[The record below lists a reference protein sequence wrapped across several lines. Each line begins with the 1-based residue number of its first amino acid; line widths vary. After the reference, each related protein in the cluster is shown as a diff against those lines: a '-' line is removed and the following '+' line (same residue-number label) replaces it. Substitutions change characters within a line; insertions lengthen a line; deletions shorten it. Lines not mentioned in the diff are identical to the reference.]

1 MNVAIKNKRT
11 ILSIELGLFILSII
25 FTWALFNSSFLN
37 NLENIFFLS
46 SAIRIIELL
55 NLILLT
61 GIVLSLY
68 ESMMREST
76 FNRYIVTL
84 LLVSTLLIE
93 AMNIFNGQQDIL
105 LYELVLIFL
114 LTTLIIQRL
123 TKTEQK
129 KRSYKFVIPIKLFFI
144 VLGFVFYIKG
154 IFNVNELFFQ
164 GIVLIFLGY
173 SLFKIKYHKENM
185 SLLIGLVILVN
196 SSGIL
201 IYNNEVPQS
210 VEIFAFNFIRLIGLT
225 LVFLRLFAINQH
237 RTREFISN
245 REKQIKLYA
254 DKINR
259 VIEKR
264 TREIEKMHEKLDEDL
279 EYAKSIQQ
287 SLLPKKEEFFNDVTF
302 ISNYFPCEKLSGDFY
317 DIFRIDEKHL
327 GMYLLDVSGHGVSA
341 AMLTMFCKNSI
352 ISGER
357 LIRRYR
363 GLKPHKN
370 IEHFYNLF
378 NSASFPP
385 ETHMVMFFAAY
396 NTDTKVLKYSS
407 GGLNCYPI
415 LRKSNGEI
423 YELSDNNG
431 FPISKLA
438 ELYTPEYTSSSII
451 LNEKDLVFFYT
462 DGLIDYKKNQ
472 VIDYEDLI
480 DLIKKNDDARTI
492 DHILEGKI
500 SKNIDHLN
508 DDITYFIMEV

>member
-1 MNVAIKNKRT
+1 MAIKNRRVV
-11 ILSIELGLFILSII
+11 LGIELSLFTLSMV
-25 FTWALFNSSFLN
+25 FTWALFNSHLLN
-37 NLENIFFLS
+37 NLEAVFQFPYS
-46 SAIRIIELL
+46 IRILELI

-61 GIVLSLY
+61 GIVMSLY
-68 ESMMREST
+68 ESMIRENV
-76 FNRYIVTL
+76 FYRVIVFLVL
-84 LLVSTLLIE
+84 LPILFLE
-93 AMNIFNGQQDIL
+93 AFNIFNHQHSIFLYAFVLIL
-105 LYELVLIFL
+105 LFSA
-114 LTTLIIQRL
+114 LIIKSIANAEL
-123 TKTEQK
+123 KT
-129 KRSYKFVIPIKLFFI
+129 RNYKLIILVKLSFIILEIFF
-144 VLGFVFYIKG
+144 YTKG
-154 IFNVNELFFQ
+154 IFTLHELLFQ
-164 GIVLIFLGY
+164 VIVFIFIGF
-173 SLFKIKYHKENM
+173 SLFKMKYHKENM

-196 SSGIL
+196 SLVIL
-201 IYNNEVPQS
+201 LYNNAVVES
-210 VEIFAFNFIRLIGLT
+210 VEIFAFDVIRLIGLM
-225 LVFLRLFAINQH
+225 LIFSRLFSMNHH
-237 RTREFISN
+237 RNKEFISN

-264 TREIEKMHEKLDEDL
+264 TREIEKMNEKLDEDL
-279 EYAKSIQQ
+279 EYARSIQQ
-287 SLLPKKEEFFNDVTF
+287 SLLPKKEEYFSDVTF

-317 DIFRIDEKHL
+317 DIFRIDNKHV

-352 ISGER
+352 ISGEQ

-370 IEHFYNLF
+370 LEHFYNLF
-378 NSASFPP
+378 NRASFPP

-431 FPISKLA
+431 FPISKLG

-451 LNEKDLVFFYT
+451 LNDQDLVFFYT
-462 DGLIDYKKNQ
+462 DGLIDYLKNQ
-472 VIDYEDLI
+472 VIDYDSLI
-480 DLIKKNDDARTI
+480 ELIKENDDARTI
-492 DHILEGKI
+492 DNILEEKI
-500 SKNIDHLN
+500 DNNKNHLS

>member
-1 MNVAIKNKRT
+1 MAIKNRRIILGIELSLFT
-11 ILSIELGLFILSII
+11 LSIV
-25 FTWALFNSSFLN
+25 FTWILFNSPILN
-37 NLENIFFLS
+37 DLENILRFS
-46 SAIRIIELL
+46 YSIRILELL

-61 GIVLSLY
+61 GIAYSLY
-68 ESMMREST
+68 ECMMREST
-76 FNRYIVTL
+76 FYKSIVFIL
-84 LLVSTLLIE
+84 LLPMLSLE
-93 AMNIFNGQQDIL
+93 ALNIFNRQHNIL
-105 LYELVLIFL
+105 LYELVLIL
-114 LTTLIIQRL
+114 LFSVLIIRSLSDADLKKKNYKL
-123 TKTEQK
+123 TI
-129 KRSYKFVIPIKLFFI
+129 FIKSIFI
-144 VLGFVFYIKG
+144 VLVAMFYGKKILDIYQILFLSI
-154 IFNVNELFFQ
+154 IF
-164 GIVLIFLGY
+164 IFLGL
-173 SLFKIKYHKENM
+173 SIFKMKYHKENM

-196 SSGIL
+196 SLVIL
-201 IYNNEVPQS
+201 LSNNIIVES
-210 VEIFAFNFIRLIGLT
+210 VEIFTFDMIRFVGLI
-225 LVFLRLFAINQH
+225 LVFSRLFIINQH
-237 RTREFISN
+237 RTHEFISS

-264 TREIEKMHEKLDEDL
+264 TREIEKMNEKLDEDL
-279 EYAKSIQQ
+279 EYARSIQQ
-287 SLLPKKEEFFNDVTF
+287 SLLPEKEESFSDVSF

-317 DIFRIDEKHL
+317 DIFRIDNNHI

-370 IEHFYNLF
+370 LEHFYSLF

-415 LRKSNGEI
+415 LKKNNGEI

-431 FPISKLA
+431 FPISKLGD
-438 ELYTPEYTSSSII
+438 LYTPEYTSSTIKLS
-451 LNEKDLVFFYT
+451 NHDLVFFYT

-472 VIDYEDLI
+472 VIDYD
-480 DLIKKNDDARTI
+480 
-492 DHILEGKI
+492 
-500 SKNIDHLN
+500 S
-508 DDITYFIMEV
+508 

>member
-1 MNVAIKNKRT
+1 MAIKNKRI
-11 ILSIELGLFILSII
+11 ILGIESGLFILSII
-25 FTWALFNSSFLN
+25 CTWALFNSPFLN
-37 NLENIFFLS
+37 NLENIFLLS
-46 SAIRIIELL
+46 NSIRIIELL

-76 FNRYIVTL
+76 FNRYMVTL
-84 LLVSTLLIE
+84 LLVPTLFLE
-93 AMNIFNGQQDIL
+93 AANILNRQHDIL
-105 LYELVLIFL
+105 LYELVLIL
-114 LTTLIIQRL
+114 LFTTLIIQSL
-123 TKTEQK
+123 TKTELK
-129 KRSYKFVIPIKLFFI
+129 KKSRKLANLIKLLFI

-196 SSGIL
+196 SLVIL
-201 IYNNEVPQS
+201 LYNNEVLQS
-210 VEIFAFNFIRLIGLT
+210 VEIFTFNFIRFIGLI
-225 LVFLRLFAINQH
+225 LIFLRLFVINQH

-287 SLLPKKEEFFNDVTF
+287 SLLPKKEEFFNDVAF

-352 ISGER
+352 ISGEQ

-385 ETHMVMFFAAY
+385 ETYMVMFFAAY

-415 LRKSNGEI
+415 LRKNNGEI

-431 FPISKLA
+431 FPISKLG

-451 LNEKDLVFFYT
+451 LSEKDLVFFYT

-500 SKNIDHLN
+500 SNNINHLN